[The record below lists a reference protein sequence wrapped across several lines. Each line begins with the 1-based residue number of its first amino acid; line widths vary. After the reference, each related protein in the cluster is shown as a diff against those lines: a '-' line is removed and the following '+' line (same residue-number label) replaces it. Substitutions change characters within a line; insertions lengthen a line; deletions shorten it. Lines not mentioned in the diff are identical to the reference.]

1 MTTTQT
7 EIQIHEFSTGI
18 RPERTADGG
27 WVSLGFT
34 GQYMNTTIDPIP
46 HAIQRSIANKEFGV
60 AEGAARDKP
69 AIIGRVVSGDDS
81 DWSVVALVTKGRDE
95 KGRSASV
102 YRYFFCEGDKG
113 VSNVWRILGWIE
125 NYQQLHAGE
134 MPTFNPFDTRGID
147 QPNLHTTSTPPQFNL
162 LPETEESLLST
173 SAPILIPPE
182 AQYTLQDINRLANK
196 KAIADDNQQ
205 PVAWAYKVEALE
217 QPRRFQIIQAASD
230 KAYELL
236 QKIKATTP
244 QVAAPLVD
252 EQAIKSA
259 IKGLINSSRVK
270 LDYVQAI
277 AEPLEN
283 ERVTESY
290 WKEIFDGQGA
300 TNALKQGIYS
310 PQMVRLLALRAIV
323 IPQTLPEYLGWLGNG
338 SKGSDNNTLSVEFQ
352 SQIKN
357 SLIQISDV
365 AKNLEFNV
373 VEGIRLLLPKL
384 LEQKVTVESV
394 VWLLTST
401 NGLWAS
407 FTRQVLQD
415 MDHDLQSMNQ
425 SAKGAENVD
434 FNLTDKSWQNIR
446 SDLKKYWQ
454 IRHCA
459 PQEKYQ
465 TFAELFERLNHYKLS
480 AFFYHVCLGKVD
492 KKIFTKVCSNGWTHK
507 LYGISIERKL
517 AFVELA
523 WLVILKIGS
532 IEVRVPFVI
541 VITLVSLVLGVAGGK
556 FWTAN
561 APETQRSAR
570 VVKSTDDGDQPLA
583 AKVSPELEQCNT
595 AVPLVTNNQDGKVKK
610 FYTEG
615 KTYSAIRKIVCDI
628 VSLDNSANNV
638 QKITEKQVTNAL
650 NDVLV
655 KRISIDIIQPDTD
668 LSKPQNNQ
676 QKVTYLVDQ
685 IQAYQKQQS
694 LKSTDGV
701 IDIDKD
707 TYKKLKCDIATKIN
721 SKLSKIAEICPISNQ
736 QNK

>member
-113 VSNVWRILGWIE
+113 ISNVWRILGWIE
-125 NYQQLHAGE
+125 NYQQLHAEE
-134 MPTFNPFDTRGID
+134 MPTFNPFDTRD
-147 QPNLHTTSTPPQFNL
+147 VDRPNLHTTSTPPQFNL

-236 QKIKATTP
+236 QKVKATTP
-244 QVAAPLVD
+244 LVAAPLVD

-259 IKGLINSSRVK
+259 IKGLINSSKVK
-270 LDYVQAI
+270 LEYVKAI
-277 AEPLEN
+277 AEPLGN
-283 ERVTESY
+283 DQIPESY

-323 IPQTLPEYLGWLGNG
+323 IPQTLPEYLVWLGNG
-338 SKGSDNNTLSVEFQ
+338 SKGSDNNTLSIEFQ

-357 SLIQISDV
+357 SLIQIPHV

-394 VWLLTST
+394 VWLLAST

-415 MDHDLQSMNQ
+415 IDHDLQNMNQ
-425 SAKGAENVD
+425 SAKGAENVY
-434 FNLTDKSWQNIR
+434 FKLTDKSWQTIR
-446 SDLKKYWQ
+446 ADLKKYWQ

-465 TFAELFERLNHYKLS
+465 VFAKLFEQLHQYKLS
-480 AFFYHVCLGKVD
+480 IFFHHVCLSKAPKKVFV
-492 KKIFTKVCSNGWTHK
+492 KIYPNGWHC
-507 LYGISIERKL
+507 LVYGMFIEREITIL
-517 AFVELA
+517 EVL
-523 WLVILKIGS
+523 LLTVLKIGS

-541 VITLVSLVLGVAGGK
+541 AITLISLGLGVAGSN
-556 FWTAN
+556 FLHINT
-561 APETQRSAR
+561 SS
-570 VVKSTDDGDQPLA
+570 VSTYA
-583 AKVSPELEQCNT
+583 AKEINPSSSPQPSDST
-595 AVPLVTNNQDGKVKK
+595 MNN
-610 FYTEG
+610 
-615 KTYSAIRKIVCDI
+615 S
-628 VSLDNSANNV
+628 NSANREIPKEKRNQAEEKFNTTKNSIKTMINDLAKDESIQHLIKRELKTFLKNEKLSDEVINNNDAV
-638 QKITEKQVTNAL
+638 QNKKIEWINA
-650 NDVLV
+650 
-655 KRISIDIIQPDTD
+655 
-668 LSKPQNNQ
+668 
-676 QKVTYLVDQ
+676 TY
-685 IQAYQKQQS
+685 AYQKTKGYKADE
-694 LKSTDGV
+694 LTG
-701 IDIDKD
+701 IIDKD
-707 TYKKLKCDIATKIN
+707 KKTIKDIKEEVIVRIKN
-721 SKLSKIAEICPISNQ
+721 L
-736 QNK
+736 

>member
-7 EIQIHEFSTGI
+7 GIQIHEFSTGI

-69 AIIGRVVSGDDS
+69 AIIGRVVSGEES

-134 MPTFNPFDTRGID
+134 MPTFNPFDTKGID

-196 KAIADDNQQ
+196 KAIADDNEQ

-236 QKIKATTP
+236 QKVKATTP
-244 QVAAPLVD
+244 LVAAPLVD

-259 IKGLINSSRVK
+259 IKGLINSSKVK
-270 LDYVQAI
+270 LEYVKAI
-277 AEPLEN
+277 AEPLGN
-283 ERVTESY
+283 EQVTESY

-323 IPQTLPEYLGWLGNG
+323 IPQTLPEYLVWLGNG

-357 SLIQISDV
+357 SLIQIPDV
-365 AKNLEFNV
+365 AKNIEFSV
-373 VEGIRLLLPKL
+373 IEGISLLLPKL
-384 LEQKVTVESV
+384 LEEKVTVESV
-394 VWLLTST
+394 VWLLASA

-415 MDHDLQSMNQ
+415 IDHDLQSMNE
-425 SAKGAENVD
+425 SAKGAKNVD
-434 FNLTDKSWQNIR
+434 FKLTDKSWQNIR

-465 TFAELFERLNHYKLS
+465 TFAELFERLHQYKLS
-480 AFFYHVCLGKVD
+480 TFFYHVSLGKVD
-492 KKIFTKVCSNGWTHK
+492 KKIFTKVCPNGWHHK
-507 LYGISIERKL
+507 IYGISIERKL
-517 AFVELA
+517 TFVEFT
-523 WLVILKIGS
+523 WLVILEIGS

-541 VITLVSLVLGVAGGK
+541 GITIISLVLGLLGGMFLIPSTSNTISKKVNEKLPLPSISPYTSPTISSDPKDKIVTEKLKNTIDAEKK
-556 FWTAN
+556 FINT
-561 APETQRSAR
+561 T
-570 VVKSTDDGDQPLA
+570 
-583 AKVSPELEQCNT
+583 KVSLKNMIDSLSKDTDIQRVIIKELKSVLSNETLDYQVISNSNSVNT
-595 AVPLVTNNQDGKVKK
+595 TKATEWINAIYNYQKNKDEIDKADGILSENGETIK
-610 FYTEG
+610 
-615 KTYSAIRKIVCDI
+615 AIK
-628 VSLDNSANNV
+628 N
-638 QKITEKQVTNAL
+638 
-650 NDVLV
+650 
-655 KRISIDIIQPDTD
+655 DIIN
-668 LSKPQNNQ
+668 K
-676 QKVTYLVDQ
+676 
-685 IQAYQKQQS
+685 IE
-694 LKSTDGV
+694 
-701 IDIDKD
+701 
-707 TYKKLKCDIATKIN
+707 KL
-721 SKLSKIAEICPISNQ
+721 
-736 QNK
+736 

>member
-34 GQYMNTTIDPIP
+34 GQYMNTTIDPVP
-46 HAIQRSIANKEFGV
+46 HAIQRSIANKEFAV
-60 AEGAARDKP
+60 AEGASRDEP
-69 AIIGRVVSGDDS
+69 AIIGRVVSGENS

-102 YRYFFCEGDKG
+102 YRYFLCEGDKG

-134 MPTFNPFDTRGID
+134 MPIFNPFETKDIAR
-147 QPNLHTTSTPPQFNL
+147 PNLYTTFNPPQFNL
-162 LPETEESLLST
+162 LPETEESLLNK
-173 SAPILIPPE
+173 SAPVLIPPE

-236 QKIKATTP
+236 QKVKATTP
-244 QVAAPLVD
+244 LVAAPLVD

-259 IKGLINSSRVK
+259 IKGLINSSKVK
-270 LDYVQAI
+270 LEYVKAI
-277 AEPLEN
+277 AEPLGN

-323 IPQTLPEYLGWLGNG
+323 IPQTLPEYLVWLGNG

-357 SLIQISDV
+357 SLIQIPDV
-365 AKNLEFNV
+365 AKNIEFSV
-373 VEGIRLLLPKL
+373 IEGIRLLLPKL

-394 VWLLTST
+394 VWLLASS

-415 MDHDLQSMNQ
+415 IDHDLQSMNQ
-425 SAKGAENVD
+425 SVKGAENVD
-434 FNLTDKSWQNIR
+434 FKLTDKSWQTIR

-465 TFAELFERLNHYKLS
+465 TFAELFEQLHRYKLS
-480 AFFYHVCLGKVD
+480 AFFYHVCLLKVP
-492 KKIFTKVCSNGWTHK
+492 KKVFIK
-507 LYGISIERKL
+507 LNINSWHCLVYGITIEREVNLSDVPKL
-517 AFVELA
+517 L
-523 WLVILKIGS
+523 WLVLIDLGSKIVPLRVVLLICFGIVASLGS
-532 IEVRVPFVI
+532 IDFVNKK
-541 VITLVSLVLGVAGGK
+541 T
-556 FWTAN
+556 
-561 APETQRSAR
+561 
-570 VVKSTDDGDQPLA
+570 TDTTIEKLE
-583 AKVSPELEQCNT
+583 AKIE
-595 AVPLVTNNQDGKVKK
+595 
-610 FYTEG
+610 
-615 KTYSAIRKIVCDI
+615 
-628 VSLDNSANNV
+628 
-638 QKITEKQVTNAL
+638 
-650 NDVLV
+650 
-655 KRISIDIIQPDTD
+655 
-668 LSKPQNNQ
+668 
-676 QKVTYLVDQ
+676 
-685 IQAYQKQQS
+685 S
-694 LKSTDGV
+694 LKSGEIKSISDE
-701 IDIDKD
+701 
-707 TYKKLKCDIATKIN
+707 LTKIKKEMPTPAPSPPPN
-721 SKLSKIAEICPISNQ
+721 GK
-736 QNK
+736 